1 MHQVSPAPSRTT
13 SRRTGT
19 RRRMHDD
26 RRRTLSTRM
35 GRTARRPRHDALGRL
50 LRVASR
56 VCRARRVARAGRAAR
71 RRPRG
76 PRVPRRRAPRERAT
90 ARRAGRC
97 AMADRGPTALTCGRS
112 RGTRTRAGRSD
123 DVENVYLSEYEQL
136 RRDPDSELPES
147 LRGLGL
153 PNLYGGRPRYGR
165 ESRVYRYAWAVP
177 DDAALRIMAK
187 HAPIVEIGAGTGYW
201 AALLRAR
208 GVDIVAYDKDPPD
221 GGEGHPFHAAR
232 RAWTDV
238 AVGGPEKA
246 AEHPDRTLFL
256 CWPPYDDP
264 LAADCLRGYRR

>member
-1 MHQVSPAPSRTT
+1 
-13 SRRTGT
+13 
-19 RRRMHDD
+19 
-26 RRRTLSTRM
+26 
-35 GRTARRPRHDALGRL
+35 
-50 LRVASR
+50 
-56 VCRARRVARAGRAAR
+56 
-71 RRPRG
+71 
-76 PRVPRRRAPRERAT
+76 
-90 ARRAGRC
+90 
-97 AMADRGPTALTCGRS
+97 
-112 RGTRTRAGRSD
+112 
-123 DVENVYLSEYEQL
+123 VENVYLSEYEQL

-165 ESRVYRYAWAVP
+165 ESRVHRYAWAVP

-264 LAADCLRGYRR
+264 MAADCLREYRGDVVIYVGEGKHGCTADDTFHDMLAADWHLVRAHSIPQWAGVHDRLFVYRRGPAPDAAPVAPDHLATVAVVAMIARPAAEAVGAGRRITGPGRCRMNPMKRPPLARAERETSEWR